1 LVTPTHPTTI
11 NKILG
16 GASRDEGHY
25 DDFWFL
31 KIEKRDGKFVSGWK
45 PVKDFLELDPR
56 TGLSVTYHQN
66 TAYIFGGQNFLNN
79 AHSDQFYKLKVDQW
93 VCELILTFVTNPK
106 NYLTQTGSP

>member
-1 LVTPTHPTTI
+1 LVTPTHPSTI

-93 VCELILTFVTNPK
+93 VCELILTSVTNPK
-106 NYLTQTGSP
+106 N